1 MEGKKQIKVA
11 VVTERPGMCNTEY
24 YYIDDDVNS
33 SETSIV
39 TLNGMVLYLPITP
52 KG

>member
-24 YYIDDDVNS
+24 YYIDDVNG
-33 SETSIV
+33 SETPIA
-39 TLNGMVLYLPITP
+39 TLNEMVLYLPITP